1 MSRIVIEDLPV
12 TAELTLDEQRRV
24 VGGAGKKASTP
35 SRVGGAQTAASGMF
49 DVASSGAF
57 SVASSGAFSVAS
69 AGSVSVASSGAFSV
83 ADAGGVQVAAAGS
96 NRFA

>member
-1 MSRIVIEDLPV
+1 MSRIAIEDLPV
-12 TAELTLDEQRRV
+12 TTELTVEEQRRV
-24 VGGAGKKASTP
+24 VGGAGRKSSTP
-35 SRVGGAQTAASGMF
+35 TRVGQTQTAASGMF

-69 AGSVSVASSGAFSV
+69 SGAFSV
-83 ADAGGVQVAAAGS
+83 ADAGGVQLAAAGS